1 MIYNGAFFCDL
12 DGTLAKSDGYISP
25 QDKAAFEMLK
35 DNNILRVIVTGRSPY
50 SADKVIDSS
59 FPIDYLVCST
69 GCAVFKWPEKDL
81 IEKHGLT
88 KDEANLAATA
98 FRKRKIDFMV
108 LDEVPQNH
116 RFSAHV
122 FNEVH
127 PDMQRRIDLYDG
139 HVKRANYDSPA
150 KGGACQLI
158 GVVSEGVDIMDELS
172 NELDGMKVLRATSP
186 LDGKSV
192 WIEIYPKHISKGS
205 VAKNICENAKVDFNK
220 TAGIGNDY
228 NDLDLLEF
236 VRNPYVVSNAPE
248 SMKLRYGTV
257 SKCGENGVK
266 EAAEDFL
273 TKLKQRE

>member
-1 MIYNGAFFCDL
+1 MIYKGAFFCDL
-12 DGTLAKSDGYISP
+12 DGTLAESGGYISP
-25 QDKAAFEMLK
+25 QDKEVFEKLK

-50 SADKVIDSS
+50 SADKVIDSF

-69 GCAVFKWPEKDL
+69 GCAVFKWAEKKL

-88 KDEANLAATA
+88 EEQVNVAAAA

-116 RFSAHV
+116 RFSAYI
-122 FNEVH
+122 FDKVH

-139 HVKRANYDSPA
+139 YVKWAKYDSLV
-150 KGGACQLI
+150 KGSACQLI

-172 NELDGMKVLRATSP
+172 SELENMKVLRATSP

-192 WIEIYPKHISKGS
+192 WIEIYPKHISKGY
-205 VAKNICENAKVDFNK
+205 VAEKLCRTHNISFDK

-228 NDLDLLEF
+228 NDIDLLEF
-236 VRNPYVVSNAPE
+236 VRNPYVVSNAPQ
-248 SMKLRYGTV
+248 SMQLKYRTV
-257 SKCGENGVK
+257 SSCGQNGVS
-266 EAAEDFL
+266 EAANHFL
-273 TKLKQRE
+273 EKI

>member
-1 MIYNGAFFCDL
+1 MTYNGAFFCDL
-12 DGTLAKSDGYISP
+12 DGTLAKSDGSISP
-25 QDKAAFEMLK
+25 EDKAVFEKLK

-50 SADKVIDSS
+50 SAYKVIDAS

-69 GCAVFKWPEKDL
+69 GCAVFKWPEKIL
-81 IEKHGLT
+81 MEKHGLT
-88 KDEANLAATA
+88 EYQANVAAEV

-116 RFSAHV
+116 RFSVHI
-122 FNEVH
+122 FDEVH
-127 PDMQRRIDLYDG
+127 PDVKRRIDLYEG
-139 HVKRANYDSPA
+139 FVKKVNYDSMV
-150 KGGACQLI
+150 KGSVCQLI
-158 GVVSEGVDIMDELS
+158 GVVSEGVDIVDELS
-172 NELDGMKVLRATSP
+172 SELDGVKVLRATSP

-205 VAKNICENAKVDFNK
+205 VAKNICNALTIDFEK

-228 NDLDLLEF
+228 NDVDLLEF

-248 SMKLRYGTV
+248 SMKSQYVTV
-257 SKCGENGVK
+257 SKCCEKGVK

-273 TKLKQRE
+273 KKLGL

>member
-1 MIYNGAFFCDL
+1 MIYKGAFFCDL
-12 DGTLAKSDGYISP
+12 DGTLAQSSGHISP
-25 QDKAAFEMLK
+25 QDKEVFEKLK

-69 GCAVFKWPEKDL
+69 GCAVFKWPERKL

-88 KDEANLAATA
+88 EKEVNIAADA

-116 RFSAHV
+116 RFSAYI
-122 FNEVH
+122 FDKVH

-139 HVKRANYDSPA
+139 YVKRTKYHSPV
-150 KGGACQLI
+150 KGSACQLI
-158 GVVSEGVDIMDELS
+158 GVVSEENNLIAEIASELK
-172 NELDGMKVLRATSP
+172 GMKVLRATSP

-192 WIEIYPKHISKGS
+192 WIEIYPKHVSKGS
-205 VAKNICENAKVDFNK
+205 VAEKLCRTHKISFDK

-228 NDLDLLEF
+228 NDIDLLEF
-236 VRNPYVVSNAPE
+236 VRNPYVVSNAPQN
-248 SMKLRYGTV
+248 MQLKYRTV
-257 SKCGENGVK
+257 SSCGQNGVS
-266 EAAEDFL
+266 EAANHFL
-273 TKLKQRE
+273 EKI